1 MKKPLNYLCF
11 IVFAFVSLTIQA
23 QDIKLPSP
31 DFSTDLVS
39 ALKPGKDL
47 GLSSGVS
54 SAVEKEN
61 KSFASDIVGIMGGSD
76 DDATKKLKINDRKKQ
91 RDGVLGKAFGSDTAL
106 QSYRKDVKKQIAPF
120 KRKYKMATL
129 IF

>member
-1 MKKPLNYLCF
+1 MKRPLNYLCF
-11 IVFAFVSLTIQA
+11 IVFAFMSLTIQA

-39 ALKPGKDL
+39 ALKPDKGL

-61 KSFASDIVGIMGGSD
+61 KSFASDVVGIMSSSD
-76 DDATKKLKINDRKKQ
+76 DDASKKLKISDRKKE
-91 RDGVLGKAFGSDTAL
+91 REGVLGKAFGSDTAL
-106 QSYRKDVKKQIAPF
+106 ESYKKDISKQIKPF